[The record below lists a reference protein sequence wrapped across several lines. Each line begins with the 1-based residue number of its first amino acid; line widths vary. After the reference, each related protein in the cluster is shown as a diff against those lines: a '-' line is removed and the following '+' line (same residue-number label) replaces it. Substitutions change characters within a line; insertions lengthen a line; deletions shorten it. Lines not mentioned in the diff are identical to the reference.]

1 MEFKKIFSIKLLNNK
16 HYLVINC
23 SYFKKKGDYNTFI
36 KVITKLLYAILENQ
50 EKIYVIVNLND
61 VKLNQFDP
69 IFCKQISN
77 ILMEKFPEKLEYL
90 EFTNTGKLFKL
101 IFSTLKMFLP
111 KETLEKIKST

>member
-16 HYLVINC
+16 HHLIINC

-36 KVITKLLYAILENQ
+36 KIITKLLYTILENQ
-50 EKIYVIVNLND
+50 ENIYIIVNLNN

-77 ILMEKFPEKLEYL
+77 ILMEKLPDKLEYL
-90 EFTNTGKLFKL
+90 EFTNTGKIFKL
-101 IFSTLKMFLP
+101 VFNTLKIFLP
-111 KETLEKIKST
+111 KETLDKIKST